1 MTVGPNFLNEL
12 KGIPSRPNVFEDF
25 KNTLKRPPQQPQAR
39 KPVPQPGSSPTGGS
53 GNRPTVPQ
61 PGSSPSVSVPQP
73 RSTPGVVTPPPSSP
87 RKKGG
92 SGGGGTGGST
102 GTGGADTGNGTSTGE
117 SEADRLERLLEEQRR
132 LAQMQ
137 RDAQIAAQRQSAYDI
152 ARELA
157 NAYDIGEGIV
167 DRIINLVKD
176 KGYTATAVRLAI
188 QDTPE
193 YKERFK
199 GIQLYNQNFASDI
212 AAGKKAAAL
221 TPADYIKA
229 EKDYQEILTRYGLGN
244 LATRDT
250 YAQLIG
256 GAVSAAEVTDR
267 ITNVYDKIRNAD
279 EVLKSQ
285 LADYFPD
292 YNESDF
298 AEVLLTGTSP
308 EDMANR
314 LKNKLSAAEIS
325 SEASRAGLGLDVRR
339 AMELQSM
346 GVSRTLAR
354 AGYSKIAE
362 QQARL
367 GTLGAI
373 YQTDVTDLQ
382 TELEA
387 EQFQGLAS
395 ERRKR
400 LTEQEKASFAGSA
413 GVTQVSLQ
421 QRTAGQF

>member
-12 KGIPSRPNVFEDF
+12 KGIPSPVS
-25 KNTLKRPPQQPQAR
+25 RPP
-39 KPVPQPGSSPTGGS
+39 V
-53 GNRPTVPQ
+53 
-61 PGSSPSVSVPQP
+61 
-73 RSTPGVVTPPPSSP
+73 
-87 RKKGG
+87 
-92 SGGGGTGGST
+92 ST
-102 GTGGADTGNGTSTGE
+102 GYLGGPSKPSTKKTKKSKDEDSTTTPTTTPTTTTGE
-117 SEADRLERLLEEQRR
+117 SEADRLARLLEEQRR

-221 TPADYIKA
+221 TPADYIQA

-244 LATRDT
+244 LATRNT
-250 YAQLIG
+250 YATLIG
-256 GAVSAAEVTDR
+256 GDVSAAEVTDR